1 MRKLTKKQIAVLD
14 FIAKYSRSECKPP
27 TIQEI
32 ANKFGIKSSTAFS
45 HVKALIR
52 KGKVTKGRQSPRSI
66 RIVKNDDNLYGYSI
80 VSGSMDLK
88 PAFFLMRYDMET
100 GKQTEIARFKNYA
113 AVLLF
118 MDEVG
123 YGKVTEDMESNESS
137 NV

>member
-66 RIVKNDDNLYGYSI
+66 KLVKKDS
-80 VSGSMDLK
+80 S
-88 PAFFLMRYDMET
+88 FLSSYFIREDRKKFHLVRYDITEDAEQNIAAFA
-100 GKQTEIARFKNYA
+100 GKDEAE
-113 AVLLF
+113 LF
-118 MDEVG
+118 MQEVG
-123 YGKVTEDMESNESS
+123 YGRVEAKEVSEK
-137 NV
+137 

>member
-1 MRKLTKKQIAVLD
+1 MKKLTKRQREVLA
-14 FIAKYSRSECKPP
+14 FISKFIETNKCPP
-27 TIQEI
+27 TIQEV
-32 ANKFGIKSSTAFS
+32 ARKFNIKSSSAFS
-45 HVKALIR
+45 HVKALVKKER
-52 KGKVTKGRQSPRSI
+52 LTKSRSPRSM
-66 RIVKNDDNLYGYSI
+66 RIVKNDDSLYGYSI

-123 YGKVTEDMESNESS
+123 YGKVTEDMGRDESS